1 MDVLNFLLE
10 IVQVPAII
18 IGCIALIGLLAQ
30 RKPLGDTVSGTIKT
44 TLSLLVIA
52 GGITVLI
59 EALTPIQTMFEK
71 ALPTGRITTFATFDE
86 AVVSAVQTADVGRI
100 GMLIGL
106 TLLFGYAFHLL
117 LARVT
122 RARYVYLTGHMIW
135 VHAGAFAILFHS
147 LDLGDVVTVAAASV
161 VDGAYMTFAPAL
173 AQPVMRKITGRDDVA
188 FGHGQTLLNV
198 AAAGLGKLVGDP
210 KKSTEDIKVPA
221 KLNFFRDVAVST
233 TLVMFV
239 IAFAAAAGA
248 ISQIGLSTFTKDISD
263 GQNWLVFT
271 LLSALGFAAGML
283 IMLYGVRMLIA
294 EIVPAFEGIARRI
307 IPSAKP
313 ALDVPVIFS
322 FAPNA
327 LVIGLI
333 SGVIGQVVG
342 MGFLA
347 AIGWPVPIPSMI
359 VAFFACGA
367 AAIFANATGG
377 RRGAWAG
384 GFLWGFLGWIL
395 ISAAYKFQVFGD
407 LSAQGAKGLGF
418 TVPDV
423 IVPGLVI
430 HSVDSLLGPW
440 MAVAL
445 AGVVVV
451 TLVAFTWQPKLPTST
466 EDAPDKAEEGS
477 AQS

>member
-1 MDVLNFLLE
+1 MTALNFVVEL
-10 IVQVPAII
+10 VQVPAII
-18 IGCIALIGLLAQ
+18 IGLIALIGLLIQ

-44 TLSLLVIA
+44 VLSLLVIA

-59 EALTPIQTMFEK
+59 NALTPIQAMFER
-71 ALPTGRITTFATFDE
+71 ALPTGRVTTFVTFDE
-86 AVVSAVQTADVGRI
+86 AVVSAVQTADVGRL

-135 VHAGAFAILFHS
+135 VNAGAFAILFHS
-147 LDLGDVVTVAAASV
+147 LDLGDATTVAAGSITS
-161 VDGAYMTFAPAL
+161 GAYMTFAPAL
-173 AQPVMRKITGRDDVA
+173 AQPIMRRITGRDDVA

-198 AAAGLGKLVGDP
+198 AAAGLGKLIGDP
-210 KKSTEDIKVPA
+210 GKSTEDIKVPQ

-233 TLVMFV
+233 TLVMLVVAFV
-239 IAFAAAAGA
+239 AAVSAV
-248 ISQIGLSTFTKDISD
+248 SQIGIATFTEEISE

-271 LLSALGFAAGML
+271 LLAALGFTAGML

-294 EIVPAFEGIARRI
+294 EIVPAFQGIARRL
-307 IPSAKP
+307 IPTAKP
-313 ALDVPVIFS
+313 ALDVPVIFP

-327 LVIGLI
+327 LVIGLVA
-333 SGVIGQVVG
+333 GVIGQLLG
-342 MGFLA
+342 MAVLA

-367 AAIFANATGG
+367 AAIFGNATGG

-384 GFLWGFLGWIL
+384 GFLWGFVGWIM
-395 ISAAYKFQVFGD
+395 ISYAYKFEIFGD
-407 LSAQGAKGLGF
+407 LTALGATGLGF

-423 IVPGLVI
+423 IVPAIIVHAI
-430 HSVDSLLGPW
+430 SSLLGSW
-440 MAVAL
+440 WAVAVTG
-445 AGVVVV
+445 AVVVG
-451 TLVAFTWQPKLPTST
+451 LVAFTWQPRIPDDEPAESATT
-466 EDAPDKAEEGS
+466 DA
-477 AQS
+477 